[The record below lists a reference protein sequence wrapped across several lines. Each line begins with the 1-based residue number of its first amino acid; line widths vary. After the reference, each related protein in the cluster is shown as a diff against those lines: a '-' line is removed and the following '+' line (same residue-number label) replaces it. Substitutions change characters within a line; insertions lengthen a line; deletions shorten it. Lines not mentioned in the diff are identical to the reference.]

1 MIKFDSYEITCKSL
15 KMSCIFTSH
24 KKRLR
29 KKDSCCIYGEDVLPS
44 ESKEIKKTNLLFI
57 GGTLLGEDEQI
68 LIPID
73 PNLEEEEIN
82 SVLQSYITQES
93 GLSGP
98 YTCTVCGHTG
108 QLKSN
113 LKRHLL
119 RKHTKVDQK
128 LSCPLLCGKTFRNKH
143 SLVNHIGK
151 TCRKSQII

>member
-1 MIKFDSYEITCKSL
+1 MF
-15 KMSCIFTSH
+15 
-24 KKRLR
+24 
-29 KKDSCCIYGEDVLPS
+29 
-44 ESKEIKKTNLLFI
+44 ESNEVYFFKLLFV
-57 GGTLLGEDEQI
+57 GGTLLGGDERI

-73 PNLEEEEIN
+73 PDLEEEEIN
-82 SVLQSYITQES
+82 LLLQNYITQES
-93 GLSGP
+93 SLGGP
-98 YTCTVCGHTG
+98 FTCTVCGHTG

-151 TCRKSQII
+151 TCRRSHII